1 MPGSNT
7 EQYQIHVSV
16 TTDYVKDQSEPDN
29 GRYVFA
35 YHVTLENTGTVAA
48 RLLSRHWYI
57 TDGNQKVQEVAGE
70 GVVGQQPHLAPRTEI
85 THTAAAACWKHPVG
99 TMHGSYQMQA
109 DDGHAFETPIPV
121 FTLSVPGSLH

>member
-7 EQYQIHVSV
+7 EQYQIRVSV

-35 YHVTLENTGTVAA
+35 YHIILENTGTVAA
-48 RLLSRHWYI
+48 RLLTRHWYI

-70 GVVGQQPHLAPRTEI
+70 GVVGQQPHLAPGQKYAYSSGCMLET
-85 THTAAAACWKHPVG
+85 PVG
-99 TMHGSYQMQA
+99 TMHGSYHMQA

>member
-70 GVVGQQPHLAPRTEI
+70 GVVGQQPHLAPGQKYAYSSGCMLET
-85 THTAAAACWKHPVG
+85 PVG

>member
-35 YHVTLENTGTVAA
+35 YHITLKNTGTVAA
-48 RLLSRHWYI
+48 RLLTRHWYI

-70 GVVGQQPHLAPRTEI
+70 GVVGQQPHLAPGQKYAYSSGCMLET
-85 THTAAAACWKHPVG
+85 PVG
-99 TMHGSYQMQA
+99 TMHGSYHMLA
-109 DDGHAFETPIPV
+109 DDDHEFEAPIPV
-121 FTLSVPGSLH
+121 FTLSVPGALH

>member
-7 EQYQIHVSV
+7 EQYQIYVSV
-16 TTDYVKDQSEPDN
+16 TTDYVKDQSEPDS

-35 YHVTLENTGTVAA
+35 YHITLENTGTVAA

-70 GVVGQQPHLAPRTEI
+70 GVVGQQPHLAPGQKYAYSSGCMLET
-85 THTAAAACWKHPVG
+85 PVG